1 MLNKTLLFLLFP
13 LATAHSDISV
23 SGTVKDSKSGN
34 PIALVNIWDSVSSTG
49 TTTNDSG
56 VFTLDTKRQD
66 NMDLAFTHIA
76 YDNYYQTFDQSDTAF
91 VLLMTETLL
100 QMNDVVVTSTRS
112 GYLLRDVPIATEVIG
127 TKEINESGAVT
138 VNELLSQR
146 AGVSTS
152 VNVDGGA
159 IFNMLGL
166 DSRYILV
173 LENGQPVTGR
183 FNNRVDLNQ
192 VSINNIKKIE
202 IRRLIINYL

>member
-1 MLNKTLLFLLFP
+1 MFNKAILILLFP
-13 LATAHSDISV
+13 LATAYTGISV
-23 SGTVKDSKSGN
+23 SGTVKDSNSGE
-34 PIALVNIWDSVSSTG
+34 PIPFVNVWDSSSGAG
-49 TTTNDSG
+49 TTTNESG
-56 VFTLDTKRQD
+56 VFTLNTKRQD

-76 YDNYYQTFDQSDTAF
+76 YNNYYQTFDQSDTAF

-138 VNELLSQR
+138 VSEILSQR

-159 IFNMLGL
+159 IFNML
-166 DSRYILV
+166 V
-173 LENGQPVTGR
+173 LSP
-183 FNNRVDLNQ
+183 
-192 VSINNIKKIE
+192 
-202 IRRLIINYL
+202 IRHFVK